1 MSLQTRAAHDLEHQR
16 LGVPSIVFMV
26 LAAVAPM
33 GAVVGVVP
41 LAIALGNG
49 AGAPGAWLL
58 AGAVLLFFAVGYAA
72 MSRHVTN
79 AGGFYTYVARG
90 LGKPAGVC
98 AAFVAVIA
106 YNAVTISVVGVF
118 ALFARDVAASVLGIH
133 MAWQAWCAI
142 GIMAVALLAWREVEV
157 SAKVLGVALVL
168 EVLIL
173 LVMDVAIL
181 AQQGFSAFTLDV
193 FNPSVVFAGAPG
205 IGLLL
210 AFYTFIGFEQTAV
223 YSEEAKDPHRTVP
236 RATYVAVGIITG
248 FYIITSWA
256 LIAGYGADKVH
267 KVAAAD
273 PAGFTFTANAQYV
286 GGFTN
291 DAMQLLVISS
301 LFAAMLSLHN
311 ATARYFFALGRERI
325 LPSALSRT
333 HPRHHSPY
341 VGSAVQLT
349 ITILTVLPFAIANS
363 DPYLTLG
370 ASMAGLGTL
379 GVILLQAGA
388 AFSVIGFF
396 RRRRDP
402 RLWPTLIAPLIGAAG
417 LVTAT
422 VLVLENYSAL
432 TGKTSG
438 ITNQLPWILAA
449 AAAVGLAYGV
459 WLRGARPDI
468 YAGIGREAVLDDVV
482 TEASSVGAASLQ
494 TTELQPTT
502 ATTR

>member
-1 MSLQTRAAHDLEHQR
+1 MSLQKQPTHDLEHQR
-16 LGVPSIVFMV
+16 LGVASIVFMV

-33 GAVVGVVP
+33 GAVIGVVP

-58 AGAVLLFFAVGYAA
+58 AGAVLLFFAIGYAA

-79 AGGFYTYVARG
+79 AGGFYTYIARG
-90 LGKPAGVC
+90 LGKPAGVS
-98 AAFVAVIA
+98 ASFVAVIA

-118 ALFARDVAASVLGIH
+118 ALFARDVAANVLGIH

-142 GIMAVALLAWREVEV
+142 GIGAVALLAWRQVEV
-157 SAKVLGVALVL
+157 SARFLSIVLVL

-193 FNPSVVFAGAPG
+193 FRPSVIFAGAPG
-205 IGLLL
+205 IALLL

-223 YSEEAKDPHRTVP
+223 YSEEAKNPHRTVS

-256 LIAGYGADKVH
+256 LIAGYGADKVQN
-267 KVAAAD
+267 VAAAD
-273 PAGFTFTANAQYV
+273 PAGFTFTANAHYV

-341 VGSAVQLT
+341 VGSAVQLA
-349 ITILTVLPFAIANS
+349 ITIAAVLPFAIANS
-363 DPYLTLG
+363 DPYLTLA

-402 RLWPTLIAPLIGAAG
+402 RVWTTLVAPLIGGAG

-422 VLVLENYSAL
+422 VLVLTNYSAL

-438 ITNQLPWILAA
+438 ITNQLPWILPAA
-449 AAAVGLAYGV
+449 GAIGLAYGL
-459 WLRGARPDI
+459 WLRTARPGT

-482 TEASSVGAASLQ
+482 TEPSPPGATSRLA
-494 TTELQPTT
+494 TELQPTT
-502 ATTR
+502 ATAR

>member
-1 MSLQTRAAHDLEHQR
+1 MSLQTQATHDLQHQR
-16 LGVPSIVFMV
+16 LGVASIVFMV

-33 GAVVGVVP
+33 GAVIGVVP

-79 AGGFYTYVARG
+79 AGGFYTYIARG
-90 LGKPAGVC
+90 LGKPAGVS
-98 AAFVAVIA
+98 ASLVAIIA

-118 ALFARDVAASVLGIH
+118 ALFARDVAASVLGMH
-133 MAWQAWCAI
+133 MAWQAWFAI
-142 GIMAVALLAWREVEV
+142 GIAAVALLAWRQVEV
-157 SAKVLGVALVL
+157 SARFLSVALVL

-181 AQQGFSAFTLDV
+181 AQQGFAAFTLDV
-193 FNPSVVFAGAPG
+193 FNPSVLFAGAPG

-236 RATYVAVGIITG
+236 RATYIAVGIITG

-256 LIAGYGADKVH
+256 LIAGYGADRVQA
-267 KVAAAD
+267 VAAAD
-273 PAGFTFTANAQYV
+273 PAGFTFTVNAQFV

-333 HPRHHSPY
+333 HPRHRSPY
-341 VGSAVQLT
+341 VAGAVQLT
-349 ITILTVLPFAIANS
+349 ITILAVLPFAIANS

-370 ASMAGLGTL
+370 ASMAGLGT
-379 GVILLQAGA
+379 
-388 AFSVIGFF
+388 
-396 RRRRDP
+396 
-402 RLWPTLIAPLIGAAG
+402 
-417 LVTAT
+417 
-422 VLVLENYSAL
+422 
-432 TGKTSG
+432 
-438 ITNQLPWILAA
+438 
-449 AAAVGLAYGV
+449 
-459 WLRGARPDI
+459 
-468 YAGIGREAVLDDVV
+468 
-482 TEASSVGAASLQ
+482 
-494 TTELQPTT
+494 
-502 ATTR
+502 